1 MDKLAEVF
9 IQHNYMLT
17 HETTKGL
24 EFENKRTGEVI
35 YLLPNVETTIV
46 LNPKTIEGNAV
57 LKEKVIGLSHSTA
70 LKQFSKRKHT
80 GKDPIHYGYSIK
92 FQSPEELGSFLAD
105 LK

>member
-9 IQHNYMLT
+9 KQHNYVMT
-17 HETTKGL
+17 NETTKGL
-24 EFENKRTGEVI
+24 EFENKQTGEII

-46 LNPKTIEGNAV
+46 LNPKTVEGTEEM
-57 LKEKVIGLSHSTA
+57 KEKVGGLSHSTA
-70 LKQFSKRKHT
+70 LKRFPKRKHT

-92 FQSPEELGSFLAD
+92 FQSPEELGSFLAG